1 MFGVRNAFSTRWH
14 PSEDGLRDNRTEVET
29 EYLATPVD
37 DFSTRVVWAG
47 EGVDL
52 IRDVKTAEEIITQTV
67 AEAVSELDRCSALV
81 RRSS

>member
-1 MFGVRNAFSTRWH
+1 MRNAFSTRWH
-14 PSEDGLRDNRTEVET
+14 PSEDELRDKCDQVKT

-52 IRDVKTAEEIITQTV
+52 IKEVKTAQEIVNLTV

-81 RRSS
+81 RRSG

>member
-1 MFGVRNAFSTRWH
+1 VRNAFSIRWH
-14 PSEDGLRDNRTEVET
+14 PNEDELRDKRDQVET
-29 EYLATPVD
+29 EYLAAPVD

-52 IRDVKTAEEIITQTV
+52 IKDVKTAQEIVNLTV

>member
-1 MFGVRNAFSTRWH
+1 VRNAFSTRWD
-14 PSEDGLRDNRTEVET
+14 PSEDELRDKRDQVET

-37 DFSTRVVWAG
+37 DFSTRAVWAG

-52 IRDVKTAEEIITQTV
+52 IRDVKTAQEIVNLTV